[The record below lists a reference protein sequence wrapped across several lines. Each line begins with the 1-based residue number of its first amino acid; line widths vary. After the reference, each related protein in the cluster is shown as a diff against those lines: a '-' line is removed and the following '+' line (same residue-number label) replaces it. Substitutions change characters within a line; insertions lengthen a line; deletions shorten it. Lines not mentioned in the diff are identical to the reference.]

1 MTRDKLI
8 PAVDEVRLNT
18 RPITRDEAHAAA
30 LTVCAHATD
39 TDDARPVLEAL
50 GLLTYDGFD
59 ARGRTNGADAKFPR
73 VRVGALDRKE
83 KP

>member
-39 TDDARPVLEAL
+39 TADARGLLEAL
-50 GLLTYDGFD
+50 RLVTYHGHNAVDRESKPPVP
-59 ARGRTNGADAKFPR
+59 A
-73 VRVGALDRKE
+73 VRVGYLDGGAA
-83 KP
+83 